1 MEVAKYMLEHGV
13 VLKKV
18 IVYTRSIPMEKQM
31 ELEQEF
37 SKFPRAS
44 KTCQIELVE
53 LKAKG

>member
-18 IVYTRSIPMEKQM
+18 TVYTRSIPMEKQM

-37 SKFPRAS
+37 SKFPRAF
-44 KTCQIELVE
+44 
-53 LKAKG
+53 